1 MLITVDPQ
9 GTCRFLWSDDLADL
23 AEGGKVT
30 RASHV
35 ERSPKGWTADLS
47 PVTGPELGPF
57 RLRSD
62 ALDAEIAY
70 LEANV
75 LGGSLGSA

>member
-1 MLITVDPQ
+1 MLITVDPH

-35 ERSPKGWTADLS
+35 EPSPDGWVADLS
-47 PVTGPELGPF
+47 PVNGPALGPF
-57 RLRSD
+57 RLRSQ
-62 ALDAEIAY
+62 ALSAEITY

-75 LGGSLGSA
+75 LGGS